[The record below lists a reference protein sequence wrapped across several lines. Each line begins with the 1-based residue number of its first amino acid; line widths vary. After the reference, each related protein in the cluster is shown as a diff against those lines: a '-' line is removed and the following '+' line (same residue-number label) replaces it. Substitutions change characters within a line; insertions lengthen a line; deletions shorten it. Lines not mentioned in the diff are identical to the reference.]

1 MKNYK
6 FEQVGKNKQIDK
18 KTPKISVV
26 MSAYNRAGY
35 VKEAIKSILNQ
46 TYKDFE
52 FIIIDD
58 CSTDDTPKV
67 IQSYADKDDRIVFIR
82 NEKNMDYNYNLR
94 RGFDLAKGEYIARM
108 DDDDISLPTRFEKQV
123 KFLDKHNDITVLGT
137 FIEPFGESILETWV
151 KDSDPD
157 ILAILMNFF
166 NPMCHPSVMIRKSF
180 LREHNLNYSPKEL
193 YAEEYHLWKEIILH
207 GGKLANLNE
216 VLVRYRCHKKSVTQK
231 RDTSKIQA
239 ETAKRVRYNLL
250 GRFFKNKK
258 DIKDAL
264 KQIILYP
271 FSNNSPKKLENIL
284 TSIKQND
291 KLNIISEKAYSKF
304 YEKYCGKPC
313 TMEIFF
319 AADNKF
325 SQHLCVAMTSILVN
339 SLFVENFNFYILDG
353 GISDKNKAKINTV
366 KKIKNCNIEFIRVDD
381 KLFEKCPITSSCQ
394 HISKQTYYRYIIPLL
409 KPNLDK
415 CFYLDADIIVHGSL
429 NKLWHT
435 SFENNYAIAVEE
447 LWINCHEHY
456 MSLGIRESFNAGILF
471 INNKK
476 WVTENI
482 TQKLFDNTN
491 KLIREN
497 KLVWQ
502 DQDVLNYTFN
512 NKVKFVSPAY
522 NLQQTIYF
530 NGQHSLYSNEEIEFA
545 KYYPVIIHYSGNI
558 KPWQKGCRH
567 PLWGKYYKYLKVSPY
582 KSEYYKYKFKK
593 ILNEFGRIFYYKK
606 KSYDKTKIKIL
617 GIPVYKKINRDY
629 LTKKYILGIRFY
641 KKRDNFSQI
650 QDWFNYK
657 LDCVEKILDNFSKEK
672 LKDEIKNY
680 GKEISTGL
688 VQEINKLKCELN
700 NEVSKSLAVY
710 NLHKQVFPKY
720 KGINHGKE
728 IVIVATGP
736 SLNDYMPI
744 DGAVHIGVNAAC
756 LQDKVALDYLFV
768 LDYKNIKSYIDMVI
782 NYRKNKCKKFC
793 GIFMNSLDSLNIPDC
808 IAQKAN
814 AERYYLGY
822 NHLNYNENF
831 YPDITTSPLP
841 SFWSV
846 TFQAIAFALWTNPKK
861 LYLVGC
867 DHTFNGHFDNTEQN
881 WKTEENKNQHVIK
894 HNDGWQ
900 KLKEF
905 ASIYYPETEII
916 SINPVGLKGVFKDL
930 YTTDN
935 RGKK

>member
-1 MKNYK
+1 MGRLNM
-6 FEQVGKNKQIDK
+6 NKQINK
-18 KTPKISVV
+18 KAPKISVV

-35 VKEAIKSILNQ
+35 VKEAIESILKQ
-46 TYKDFE
+46 TYRDFE

-58 CSTDDTPKV
+58 CSTDNTPEV

-123 KFLDKHNDITVLGT
+123 KFLDQHPDISVLGT

-207 GGKLANLNE
+207 GGKLANLEE

-239 ETAKRVRYNLL
+239 ETAKRVRYSLL

-258 DIKDAL
+258 DIKHAL
-264 KQIILYP
+264 NQIITYP
-271 FSNNSPKKLENIL
+271 FSNTSPKKLENVLI
-284 TSIKQND
+284 SIKQND

-304 YEKYCGKPC
+304 YDKYCGKPC

-339 SLFVENFNFYILDG
+339 SLSVENFNFYILDG
-353 GISDKNKAKINTV
+353 GISEKNKAKIKTV
-366 KKIKNCNIEFIRVDD
+366 KKIKNCNIEFIKVDD
-381 KLFEKCPITSSCQ
+381 SLFEKCPITSSCQ
-394 HISKQTYYRYIIPLL
+394 HISKQTYYRYIIPIL
-409 KPNLDK
+409 KPKLDK
-415 CFYLDADIIVHGSL
+415 CFYLDADIIVNGNL

-435 SFENNYAIAVEE
+435 PFENNYAIAVEE
-447 LWINCHEHY
+447 LWTTCHEHY
-456 MSLGIRESFNAGILF
+456 MSLGIKKSFNAGILF

-476 WVTENI
+476 WVNENI

-491 KLIREN
+491 KLIKEN

-512 NKVKFVSPAY
+512 NKVKFVSPVY

-530 NGQHSLYSNEEIEFA
+530 DGQHSLYFDEEIEFA
-545 KYYPVIIHYSGNI
+545 KYYPIIIHYSGNI

-567 PLWGKYYKYLKVSPY
+567 PLWKKYYKYLKLSPY
-582 KSEYYKYKFKK
+582 KSEYYRYQLKR
-593 ILNEFGRIFYYKK
+593 ILMELGRTFYYKK

-617 GIPVYKKINRDY
+617 GIPVYKKTNRDY
-629 LTKKYILGIRFY
+629 IIKKYILGVRFY
-641 KKRDNFSQI
+641 KKKDSFAQI

-657 LDCVEKILDNFSKEK
+657 LDCIEKSVENSLQEK
-672 LKDEIKNY
+672 LKDKNY
-680 GKEISTGL
+680 DQEIRRGF
-688 VQEINKLKCELN
+688 VEEINKLKYELS

-710 NLHKQVFPKY
+710 NLHQKVFPQFKN
-720 KGINHGKE
+720 INQGKD
-728 IVIVATGP
+728 VVLVAAGP
-736 SLNDYMPI
+736 TLKSYEPLKDSI
-744 DGAVHIGVNAAC
+744 HIGVNKTFKF
-756 LQDKVALDYLFV
+756 DKVKFDYLITQ
-768 LDYKNIKSYIDMVI
+768 DYSANKNYIDDFCQYDAI
-782 NYRKNKCKKFC
+782 KFL
-793 GIFMNSLDSLNIPDC
+793 GMIPLVWSKSIIPESLAEKYNIS
-808 IAQKAN
+808 
-814 AERYYLGY
+814 R
-822 NHLNYNENF
+822 F
-831 YPDITTSPLP
+831 YTAHPEELSFPPLDIS
-841 SFWSV
+841 SSMFWDAYSV
-846 TFQAIAFALWTNPKK
+846 VFPAMQFILWTNPKRI
-861 LYLVGC
+861 YLVGC
-867 DHTFNGHFDNTEQN
+867 DCSEGYFDNAKSSNTCY
-881 WKTEENKNQHVIK
+881 HLI
-894 HNDGWQ
+894 DGW
-900 KLKEF
+900 KKMKEF
-905 ASIYYPETEII
+905 ASVYYPETEII
-916 SINPVGLKGVFKDL
+916 SINPVGLKGLFKDIL
-930 YTTDN
+930 
-935 RGKK
+935 KS